1 MIRLYRLAVR
11 VFLPSLARRHGD
23 EMFETAAR
31 LAAEARLGGRR
42 PSIRYWISE
51 FLALNR
57 HAWAE
62 HSHRKATPMLPSLLQ
77 DVRYS
82 VRLLLRTPGITLV
95 ALLTLALGI
104 GANTAIFSIVNG
116 VLLKPLA
123 YPDPDRLY
131 LIQHA
136 LISDR
141 TQLGSG
147 TPGNF
152 YDVQR
157 AARGFRQMAAFSQ
170 ATATMTG
177 RGEPERLQGVESA
190 GSVLEV
196 LGVAPEAGRIFTEA
210 DDRLGAPKVVVIN
223 HQLCQR
229 LFGGRADAL
238 GQTLVLGGS
247 PYTIVGVMPR
257 GFNFPDTQIDFWAPA
272 QLSTAERASRTEF
285 YLTTIGRLADGVSPG
300 AARAELDSI
309 MARLRAEFPE
319 ANGTVALDAQPLRDA
334 LVSNVSQLLWILMGS
349 VGCVLLIAC
358 ANLANLLM
366 AKSTG
371 RGREIAIRQA
381 IGAGRGRLVRQL
393 LVESLV
399 LALIGGAGGVLVGA
413 LFLRALVVWLPAG
426 IPRIE
431 DASVDASVLL
441 FTFTAATITG
451 VFFGLAPALQLA
463 RRSPSSV
470 LRDDVRTSS
479 GRAPL
484 RAVLVVGELALALVL
499 LAGAGLLFRS
509 FLLVQRVDPG
519 FATDHVLTFQ
529 VRMEGPAYAKPPARV
544 AFVSGVVDRLKA
556 LPGVIDAAAGSY
568 APIVGRGT
576 GAWFNIIGRPLP
588 PGTTP
593 PGVPYRVVTRDYF
606 RTMGVPLVRG
616 RLLEDRDGLNGAPAV
631 VISESL
637 AKRFWPASSDFETS
651 KGEPIGSRIYLGAP
665 DNKLFESATIVG
677 IVQDVKLAGL
687 GSSLTDAV
695 YGLQT
700 LMPWWRNFTFTI
712 RTQGDPSAVASSA
725 RQIVREADPSLAL
738 TGLQAMTDI
747 LRTSI
752 APTRA
757 SMLLLVLFAA
767 IAMVMAA
774 VGVFGV
780 MSYTVNLRRREMGI
794 RLALGARP
802 SEVRRMIVADGMKQ
816 ALLGVAVGLAGAT
829 WLTRLMGTL
838 LFGVS
843 PGDPLTLAI
852 VASLLLM
859 TAALACYLPARRA
872 TRIDPLVVLR
882 TE

>member
-11 VFLPSLARRHGD
+11 LFLPAVARQHGN

-31 LAAEARLGGRR
+31 LAADARRGGRR
-42 PSIRYWISE
+42 ESIRYWMAE
-51 FLALNR
+51 FRALNH
-57 HAWAE
+57 HAWIE
-62 HSHRKATPMLPSLLQ
+62 HPHRKAPPMLPSLLQ

-82 VRLLLRTPGITLV
+82 VRLLIRTPGITLV

-104 GANTAIFSIVNG
+104 GANTAIFSIING

-123 YPDPDRLY
+123 YPEADRLY

-141 TQLGSG
+141 SQQGSG

-157 AARGFRQMAAFSQ
+157 AARGFKQMAAFSQ
-170 ATATMTG
+170 STATMTG
-177 RGEPERLQGVESA
+177 RGEPERLQGVGSA

-196 LGVAPEAGRIFTEA
+196 LGVAPVLGRIFTEA
-210 DDRLGAPKVVVIN
+210 DDRPEAPKVVVIN
-223 HQLCQR
+223 YEIWQR

-238 GQTLVLGGS
+238 GQTLVLAGV
-247 PYTIVGVMPR
+247 PCTVVGVMPR

-272 QLSTAERASRTEF
+272 QMSAAERTSRTEF
-285 YLTTIGRLADGVSPG
+285 YLLIIGRLADGVSPG

-334 LVSNVSQLLWILMGS
+334 LVANVSQLLWILMGS

-358 ANLANLLM
+358 ANLANLLL
-366 AKSTG
+366 AKATG

-381 IGAGRGRLVRQL
+381 IGAGRGRVVRQL

-399 LALIGGAGGVLVGA
+399 LAVIGGAGGVLAGTAFLGA
-413 LFLRALVVWLPAG
+413 LVAWLPAG
-426 IPRIE
+426 IPRINE
-431 DASVDASVLL
+431 ASVDARVLL
-441 FTFTAATITG
+441 FTFAAATVTG

-463 RRSPSSV
+463 RRPPASV
-470 LRDDVRTSS
+470 LRDDVRTST

-484 RAVLVVGELALALVL
+484 RAFLVVGELAVALVL

-509 FLLVQRVDPG
+509 FVLMQRVDPG
-519 FATDHVLTFQ
+519 FTTDRVLTFQ
-529 VRMEGPAYAKPPARV
+529 VRMEGPAYAKGDARV
-544 AFVSGVVDRLKA
+544 AFVNSVVERLKGLPGVVD
-556 LPGVIDAAAGSY
+556 AAASSY

-576 GAWFNIIGRPLP
+576 GAWFNLVARPLP

-593 PGVPYRVVTRDYF
+593 PAVPYRVVTRDYF
-606 RTMGVPLVRG
+606 KTMQIPLVRG
-616 RLLEDRDGLNGAPAV
+616 RLLEDRDGLNGTPSV
-631 VISESL
+631 LISESL
-637 AKRFWPASSDFETS
+637 ARRFWAD
-651 KGEPIGSRIYLGAP
+651 GDPIGSRIYLGAP
-665 DNKLFESATIVG
+665 ANKLFDAATVVG
-677 IVQDVKLAGL
+677 IVKDVKLAGL
-687 GSSLTDAV
+687 GNSLTDAV

-700 LMPWWRNFTFTI
+700 LMPWWRNFTFTV
-712 RTQGDPSAVASSA
+712 RSAGDPTALAPSV
-725 RQIVREADPSLAL
+725 RQIVRETDPSLAL

-747 LRTSI
+747 MRTSI

-780 MSYTVNLRRREMGI
+780 MSYAVNLRAREMGI

-802 SEVRRMIVADGMKQ
+802 SEVRRMIVGDGMKQ
-816 ALLGVAVGLAGAT
+816 ALLGVGLGLLGAV
-829 WLTRLMGTL
+829 WLTRMMGTL
-838 LFGVS
+838 LFGVT
-843 PGDPLTLAI
+843 PGDPLTLAT
-852 VASLLLM
+852 VALLLLM
-859 TAALACYLPARRA
+859 TAALACYVPARRA
-872 TRIDPLVVLR
+872 TKVDPLVVLR